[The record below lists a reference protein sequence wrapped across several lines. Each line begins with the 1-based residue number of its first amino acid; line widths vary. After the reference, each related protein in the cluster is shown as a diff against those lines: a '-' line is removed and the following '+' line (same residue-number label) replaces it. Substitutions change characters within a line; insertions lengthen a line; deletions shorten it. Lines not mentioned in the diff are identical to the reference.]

1 MGEKGTGI
9 YLEGFFYIFYEVYIY
24 KQKVVVTEIPKLK
37 LKTILARNT
46 IFEGN

>member
-9 YLEGFFYIFYEVYIY
+9 YLVFFLIFFMRYTFTR
-24 KQKVVVTEIPKLK
+24 KKVVVTEIPKLK